1 MRCGT
6 VMTECTSAH
15 FAAWSSVDVD
25 KMTELQRVVGRR
37 GGRHNDWVTE
47 LR

>member
-1 MRCGT
+1 MRCRP
-6 VMTECTSAH
+6 VVTERRGAH
-15 FAAWSSVDVD
+15 FAAWSSVEVD